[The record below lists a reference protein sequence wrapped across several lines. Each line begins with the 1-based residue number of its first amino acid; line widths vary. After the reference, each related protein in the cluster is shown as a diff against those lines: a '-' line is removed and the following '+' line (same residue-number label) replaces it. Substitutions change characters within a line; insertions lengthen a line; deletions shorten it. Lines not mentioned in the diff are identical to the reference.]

1 MEQINCQID
10 PNYID
15 QNYIDPMIAYIET
28 KQQIDESKISQIP
41 KIILQTSKDGVPPH
55 AVKIILDQC
64 PNWEYRHFTD
74 AEILIYFD
82 ENPLIEFPL
91 IKEQFNKIVLGAH
104 KSDLFRY
111 YYLYINGG
119 FHIDSDAKI
128 LVPIETIVKKYD
140 FVSVLSATPMELFQG
155 IIGARPKHPI
165 IYKALKHA
173 YNADIEVLNKDYFI
187 FCKEIYNIIFSKGV
201 TYDNI
206 KLYTELKDE
215 SIYFANTYDIE
226 TKLKL
231 FTHYVQSKQ
240 IPHTYITPKGVSDTK
255 IGVTFTVPTEAMD
268 IFSNGIKQN
277 ALFFYD
283 LLHNIGYDVVLIVNN
298 NEYDNAITTNFWNV
312 KDKYKYVNVSDSL
325 KMQFH
330 LVIQFGFQLMFS
342 HLDFLQASSVK
353 TVFYVCGNSYMIDSE
368 NCLYKKETNYSFQYN
383 DCKYH
388 HFSQLWLI
396 PQHEI
401 TCKHY
406 FKTLY
411 RADTITVPFIWSPTI
426 METYEKEL
434 GKSVAYKNKGQNK
447 GIAIFEP
454 NLSLIKWCFPALLVC
469 ENAQRMLKN
478 KDLLSQVSITNVLKT
493 SNESFNIELFNKM
506 VKSLDLFSSKKIS
519 IEARYNTL
527 YFMSKYAD
535 IAVSHQME
543 NNLNYLY
550 LDLAWMGWPIVHNA
564 NLCKDVGYYYD
575 GFNYEEGGKMLK
587 HAILN
592 HDENLDD
599 YIKQNRATIDRY
611 LPTNK
616 ALQEQY
622 KKLIDDLIM

>member
-1 MEQINCQID
+1 M
-10 PNYID
+10 
-15 QNYIDPMIAYIET
+15 
-28 KQQIDESKISQIP
+28 ESKIP
-41 KIILQTSKDGVPPH
+41 KIILQTSKDGILEH

-64 PNWEYRHFTD
+64 PNWEYKHFTD
-74 AEILIYFD
+74 TEILTYFD
-82 ENPLIEFPL
+82 ENPLPEFPL
-91 IKEQFNKIVLGAH
+91 IKEQFNNIVKGAH

-140 FVSVLSATPMELFQG
+140 FVSVLAIISGTLFQG
-155 IIGARPKHPI
+155 IIGAHPKHPI
-165 IYKALKHA
+165 IYEALKHA
-173 YNADIEVLNKDYFI
+173 YNTDIEVLDKSYFI
-187 FCKEIYNIIFSKGV
+187 FCKEIYDIIYSKGV

-206 KLYTELKDE
+206 KLYTELNDE
-215 SIYFANTYDIE
+215 SIYFASTYNIE
-226 TKLKL
+226 TKEKL
-231 FTHYVQSKQ
+231 FTHYFQAKQ
-240 IPHTYITPKGVSDTK
+240 IPHPYVKPKGISDTK
-255 IGVTFTVPTEAMD
+255 IGVTFTVPKEPMD

-283 LLHNIGYDVVLIVNN
+283 LLHNIGYDVVLIVNDT
-298 NEYDNAITTNFWNV
+298 EYDNAITTNFWNV
-312 KDKYKYVNVSDSL
+312 KDKYKYVKVSESL

-330 LVIQFGFQLMFS
+330 LVIQFGFQLTVS

-383 DCKYH
+383 DCSYH
-388 HFSQLWLI
+388 HFSQIWLI
-396 PQHEI
+396 PQMEN
-401 TCKHY
+401 TCKY
-406 FKTLY
+406 YLKTLY
-411 RADTITVPFIWSPTI
+411 RADATVVPFIWSPTI

-434 GKSVAYKNKGQNK
+434 DKSIAYKNKSQNK

-454 NLSLIKWCFPALLVC
+454 NLSLMKWCFPALLVC

-493 SNESFNIELFNKM
+493 SNESFNIDLFNKM
-506 VKSLDLFSSKKIS
+506 VKSLDLFTSKKIS
-519 IEARYNTL
+519 VEARYNSL

-535 IAVSHQME
+535 IAVSYQME

-587 HAILN
+587 QAILN

-622 KKLIDDLIM
+622 KKLIDDLLA